1 MKFIKISQIKFHLFV
16 SVGITFLVFLLTTE
30 SIINLKPIQSIDKK
44 IIDTYLTRRGFQK
57 TFDSLDVVIVG
68 ISNET
73 LKELPERYA
82 SWPIA
87 RNLFAHVIENLN
99 RAGARVIGID
109 LLFGESDKYSSLNDS
124 ILARTIKKYGNVVL
138 AGKLEQSNWR
148 FRIEKT
154 VDVNYGNL
162 FYGVDSS
169 IGIVNVLP
177 DEDGILRTYIPVYY
191 DEITKR
197 KLPSFS
203 FAVVNKFYKLN
214 SKETAS
220 KKNKSFEFNQINIP
234 AFTENSIFINYY
246 GPGGT
251 FKQINFIDVLDDKNF
266 KTKTELELDVDINT
280 FDDDESGL
288 LQSGIFKDKIV
299 LIGSIEPEDKD
310 LFPVPV
316 HPEYESSISGNLM
329 YGVEIHANVVQ
340 MLIDQNF
347 VGRSSLLFHLFLVFV
362 FVFSILILFEKIR
375 AIKFK
380 YNLVSEFVN
389 IIIVAAFLFGIYE
402 LFYQLLL
409 KNKIYISL
417 VPPGLGV
424 ISAYVGGAISDFL
437 RERKQKLMIKG
448 MFSQY
453 LNPNL
458 VNELINH
465 PETLKLGGIRKD
477 MTVLFSDLANFTTM
491 SERVEP
497 EVLVEMLNKYFDEMT
512 EIIFETRGT
521 LDKFEGDAIMA
532 FWNAPIDDVEH
543 HFHASLAALKMK
555 KKFLEIKDDWK
566 VISGLDLALR
576 IGINSGEMIVGN
588 MGGKKKFDYTV
599 MGDNV
604 NLAARLESIN
614 KVYGSDIIISENVYK
629 KIKDYFIT
637 RELDLIVVKGKTV
650 PVKIFQ
656 LIDLEKEPLFYSYA
670 DIRKLN
676 QMINYFEAALNFYR
690 EKNFLRA
697 IEVFEKVLLI
707 EPDDKPTRLFIDR
720 CFEFLNAP
728 PPDDW
733 DGVFESKIK

>member
-1 MKFIKISQIKFHLFV
+1 MFNKIGHLKFHLLASLV
-16 SVGITFLVFLLTTE
+16 ITFLVFLLTTE
-30 SIINLKPIQSIDKK
+30 SLLNLKPIQSIDKK
-44 IIDTYLTRRGFQK
+44 IIDTYLTRRGLQK
-57 TFDSLDVVIVG
+57 PVDSLDVIIVG
-68 ISNET
+68 LSNET
-73 LKELPERYA
+73 LKELPDEYS
-82 SWPIA
+82 SWPLP
-87 RNLFAHVIENLN
+87 RNLFARVIENLN
-99 RAGARVIGID
+99 KAGAKVIGID
-109 LLFGESDKYSSLNDS
+109 LLFGERDKYSSLNDS
-124 ILARTIKKYGNVVL
+124 ILARTIKKFGNVVL
-138 AGKLEQSNWR
+138 AGKLEQIDWR
-148 FRIEKT
+148 FQVEKT
-154 VDVNYGNL
+154 SDINYGNL
-162 FYGVDSS
+162 FFGVDSS

-177 DEDGILRTYIPVYY
+177 DDDGVLRTYIPFFY
-191 DEITKR
+191 DEVTKR

-203 FAVVNKFYKLN
+203 FAVINKFYQLN
-214 SKETAS
+214 SNETVT
-220 KKNKSFEFNQINIP
+220 KRNKSFEFNQILIP
-234 AFTENSIFINYY
+234 AFTSNSIFINYY

-280 FDDDESGL
+280 FDDDETGL
-288 LQSGIFKDKIV
+288 LQMGIFKDKIV
-299 LIGSIEPEDKD
+299 LIGSLEPEDKD
-310 LFPVPV
+310 LFPVSV
-316 HPEYESSISGNLM
+316 HPENGSSISGNLM
-329 YGVEIHANVVQ
+329 YGVEVHANVVQ
-340 MLIDQNF
+340 MLIDKNF
-347 VGRSSLLFHLFLVFV
+347 VSRGSLELQIIFV
-362 FVFSILILFEKIR
+362 FILAFITLILFEKIR

-380 YNLVSEFVN
+380 YSLLSEFVN
-389 IIIVAAFLFGIYE
+389 VILVAAILFGIYE
-402 LFYQLLL
+402 LFYYLLVE
-409 KNKIYISL
+409 NKIYFSL
-417 VPPGLGV
+417 VSPGLGV

-465 PETLKLGGIRKD
+465 PENLKLGGIRKN

-497 EVLVEMLNKYFDEMT
+497 EVLVEMLNRYFDEMT

-532 FWNAPIDDVEH
+532 FWNAPIDDEKH

-555 KKFLEIKDDWK
+555 KKFIDIKNEWK
-566 VISGLDLALR
+566 TISGLDVALR

-614 KVYGSDIIISENVYK
+614 KVYGSDIIISENVFDK
-629 KIKDYFIT
+629 VKDYFIT

-656 LIDLEKEPLFYSYA
+656 LIDLKDEPIFYSYT
-670 DIRKLN
+670 DIKNLN
-676 QMINYFEAALNFYR
+676 DMINYFEAGLNFYR

-697 IEVFEKVLLI
+697 IEEFEKVLLI
-707 EPDDKPTRLFIDR
+707 EPDDKPTKVFIDR
-720 CFEFLNAP
+720 CFEFLNSP
-728 PPDDW
+728 PPEDW
-733 DGVFESKIK
+733 NGVFESKIK